1 MAFAFRQRIF
11 AWLVV
16 IAVVPAAVGMTAALF
31 APRFA
36 APVGGARAWEQVAAS
51 WRQVRGGVD
60 LSRVSPGTRLALER
74 YEEELGTSVRRAHQ
88 AEAIR
93 SAFSGLLA
101 AAGLTLG
108 VLVFGGAVRL
118 AGHLSRQLS
127 RPIDEL
133 VAWTHRLQKGEPLPD
148 EPPVKGAP
156 EFDELR
162 GAFRS
167 MAAELDRARQREIE
181 AAELRAFRDLSRQIA
196 HELKNPLT
204 PIRFAVQRLAR
215 DAGPGQQEL
224 IGVLETESKRLEQ
237 MARDFGELGRLPE
250 GPTAAVDLGELCQEL
265 ARGGPEGVA
274 LKVECAADAPHIVGH
289 YEPLRRALHNLVIN
303 AIDAV
308 RARVEGRERL
318 EAGGGRGD
326 EAAEVVLLVR
336 PTANG
341 TPPGV
346 MVTVRDNGVG
356 IPPENLARVFEPHFT
371 TKSHGTGLGLAIAR
385 QTVRHHGGTIQVDSE
400 PGRGTTVTVRLPVNA
415 A

>member
-1 MAFAFRQRIF
+1 MAGGRHLLPVALAFRQRIF

-60 LSRVSPGTRLALER
+60 MTRISPGTRLTLER
-74 YEEELGTSVRRAHQ
+74 YEEELSTSVRRAHQ

-101 AAGLTLG
+101 AAGLALG
-108 VLVFGGAVRL
+108 MLVFGGAIRL

-133 VAWTHRLQKGEPLPD
+133 VAWTHHLQRGEPLPD
-148 EPPVKGAP
+148 EPPAKGAP

-167 MAAELDRARQREIE
+167 MATELERARLREIE

-215 DAGPGQQEL
+215 DAAPAQQEL
-224 IGVLETESKRLEQ
+224 ITVLETESRRLEQ

-250 GPTAAVDLGELCQEL
+250 GPTAAVDLSELCHEL
-265 ARGGPEGVA
+265 ARGGPEGVRLQA
-274 LKVECAADAPHIVGH
+274 ECAPGTPHVVGH
-289 YEPLRRALHNLVIN
+289 YEPLRRALHNLVLN

-308 RARVEGRERL
+308 KDGRRED
-318 EAGGGRGD
+318 GS
-326 EAAEVVLLVR
+326 VVLSVR
-336 PTANG
+336 PAGNG
-341 TPPGV
+341 VSPAV
-346 MVTVRDNGVG
+346 AITVKDNGVG
-356 IPPENLARVFEPHFT
+356 ITPENLKRVFEPHFT

-385 QTVRHHGGTIQVDSE
+385 QTIRHHGGTILVESE
-400 PGRGTTVTVRLPVNA
+400 AGRGTTVTVTLPVPA
-415 A
+415 S

>member
-1 MAFAFRQRIF
+1 MAGGRHLWPVALAFRQRIF

-60 LSRVSPGTRLALER
+60 MSRISPGTRLALDR
-74 YEEELGTSVRRAHQ
+74 YEEQLSVSVRRAHQ

-101 AAGLTLG
+101 AAGLALG
-108 VLVFGGAVRL
+108 VLVFGGAIRL

-133 VAWTHRLQKGEPLPD
+133 VAWTHRLQRGEPLPD
-148 EPPVKGAP
+148 EPPARGAP

-167 MAAELDRARQREIE
+167 MATELERARQREIE
-181 AAELRAFRDLSRQIA
+181 AAELRAFRDLSRQVA

-215 DAGPGQQEL
+215 DAAPEQQEL
-224 IGVLETESKRLEQ
+224 IAVLETESRRLEQ

-250 GPTAAVDLGELCQEL
+250 GPTAAVDLTELCHEL

-274 LKVECAADAPHIVGH
+274 LTAECAAGTPHVVGH
-289 YEPLRRALHNLVIN
+289 YEPLRRALHNLVLN

-308 RARVEGRERL
+308 RDGR
-318 EAGGGRGD
+318 RGTGD
-326 EAAEVVLLVR
+326 GSVLLSVR
-336 PTANG
+336 PANG
-341 TPPGV
+341 ARPSV
-346 MVTVRDNGVG
+346 EVTVKDNGVG
-356 IPPENLARVFEPHFT
+356 IPPEHLARLFEPHFT

-385 QTVRHHGGTIQVDSE
+385 QTIRHHGGTIQVESA
-400 PGRGTTVTVRLPVNA
+400 PSHGTTVTVTLPVDA